1 MFEFKCVGK
10 LTAVKI
16 TPRGKGSYATVHLE
30 DVEGEYI
37 FFAHD
42 EILVEELKGLA
53 LHQEILIKGTVGP
66 RDPKLGST
74 KPYFLNI
81 LYFERL

>member
-30 DVEGEYI
+30 D
-37 FFAHD
+37 A
-42 EILVEELKGLA
+42 
-53 LHQEILIKGTVGP
+53 
-66 RDPKLGST
+66 
-74 KPYFLNI
+74 
-81 LYFERL
+81 